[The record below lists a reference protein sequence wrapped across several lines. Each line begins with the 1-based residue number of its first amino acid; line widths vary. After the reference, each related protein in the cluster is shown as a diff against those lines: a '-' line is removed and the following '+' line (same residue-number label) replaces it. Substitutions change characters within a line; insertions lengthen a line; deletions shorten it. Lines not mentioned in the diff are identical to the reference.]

1 MGLLYLHLNSEPHL
15 EPLSSRS
22 RFTKAAAVN
31 GLESPKVGGTAA
43 TGHRFVLGLNFW
55 EQFNMATANMLQLV
69 CLAAQW
75 NARTVQPYTQ
85 NSRLYGLKHFRPDD
99 KNLDNPSA
107 PQELNLIYDIAS
119 LNSVLHRYSLPSLAG
134 FSDFL
139 YHANRDLIVIHF
151 VAEKE
156 AHEIPIMTGQVGEVL
171 RESFKKE
178 SIVDCKSLA
187 SDFTRRI
194 HQALALETSEAQ
206 VDPFRIAKYFCVNM
220 SHLSTPEQLAARIG
234 FDPADSF
241 SIFVVNWRGTSDKP
255 YISTSATGRHLNN
268 RILMANSCHTDIQ
281 LSEENVIAHSS
292 TVISTTQKYLEYLDL
307 GEYVAV
313 HVRSEKLG
321 LREPRMPGGTK
332 QCVLEGLHLKDR
344 IQAATANLST
354 LFITDYGPYSTDT
367 CKACRAR
374 RTMEKLVKQYKITPV
389 HYDPTVMGDPP
400 DSGFAAA
407 VEMNLLARSRYL
419 ILIGG
424 GAFQN
429 QAALRLVKVHEGDF
443 RDLGVFHVC
452 TDDRGVQKVLA
463 AA

>member
-171 RESFKKE
+171 RESFK
-178 SIVDCKSLA
+178 
-187 SDFTRRI
+187 R
-194 HQALALETSEAQ
+194 
-206 VDPFRIAKYFCVNM
+206 
-220 SHLSTPEQLAARIG
+220 
-234 FDPADSF
+234 
-241 SIFVVNWRGTSDKP
+241 
-255 YISTSATGRHLNN
+255 
-268 RILMANSCHTDIQ
+268 
-281 LSEENVIAHSS
+281 
-292 TVISTTQKYLEYLDL
+292 
-307 GEYVAV
+307 
-313 HVRSEKLG
+313 
-321 LREPRMPGGTK
+321 
-332 QCVLEGLHLKDR
+332 
-344 IQAATANLST
+344 
-354 LFITDYGPYSTDT
+354 
-367 CKACRAR
+367 KA
-374 RTMEKLVKQYKITPV
+374 
-389 HYDPTVMGDPP
+389 
-400 DSGFAAA
+400 
-407 VEMNLLARSRYL
+407 
-419 ILIGG
+419 
-424 GAFQN
+424 
-429 QAALRLVKVHEGDF
+429 
-443 RDLGVFHVC
+443 
-452 TDDRGVQKVLA
+452 
-463 AA
+463 